1 MTGIGVEML
10 LEDIELCFSQA
21 EGTPII
27 GRPLVD
33 SLRSRIRKAKRE
45 IIICSCEYTSS
56 TDFVLNKEVHSQLR
70 NNRSVSVYGNSVQ
83 RLQEL
88 VDNFGRYGLK
98 VFRWIPPRDS
108 SLFHIKAVMIDNQWI
123 YIGSANMSEN
133 AMRNS
138 AEWGIIGQSPDMVK
152 ELKSYISELEDS
164 GRFREM
170 ESDY

>member
-1 MTGIGVEML
+1 ML

-21 EGTPII
+21 EGTPIT

-56 TDFVLNKEVHSQLR
+56 TDFVLNTEILSQLK
-70 NNRSVSVYGNSVQ
+70 NNRSVAVYGNSQ
-83 RLQEL
+83 ERLQEL
-88 VDNFGRYGLK
+88 VNNYGRFGLK

-138 AEWGIIGQSPDMVK
+138 AEWGIIGQSPDLVG
-152 ELKSYISELEDS
+152 ELKNYISELEDT
-164 GRFREM
+164 GRFVEM
-170 ESDY
+170 ENEY